1 MKNDVYEKIAE
12 IFEYPGSQNLI
23 KYLKVLFK
31 PEEGDLLLEFLE
43 PSTCEQVAKRLN
55 IDE

>member
-1 MKNDVYEKIAE
+1 MAQDDVYEKIAE

-31 PEEGDLLLEFLE
+31 PDEGEFLLEFVE
-43 PSTCEQVAKRLN
+43 PATCE
-55 IDE
+55 